1 MKYIL
6 KAAQDLMEQSLID
19 IYTIMAHDL
28 EPDPISYRLHFK
40 SMADHLFL
48 LHSYTTYSA
57 LVKDIENGVWGVI
70 GLDHHDNEQINDFIE
85 RVACRAN
92 DSFIKHNQDEQK
104 FSLL

>member
-19 IYTIMAHDL
+19 IYTIMAQDL
-28 EPDPISYRLHFK
+28 ELDPATYQLHFK

-48 LHSYTTYSA
+48 IHSYTTYSA
-57 LVKDIENGVWGVI
+57 LVKDIENGVWNVI
-70 GLDHHDNEQINDFIE
+70 GLDNHDYEQINDFSE

-92 DSFIKHNQDEQK
+92 DSYIKHNQNEAK
-104 FSLL
+104 FSL